1 MKSWRQ
7 SLSEVEKNG
16 FIALPD
22 KGGHS
27 RLICC
32 QNAVSQLRGDNKG
45 FYSKGSKRR
54 AWSARG
60 HSFDWLVV
68 RISGHQHHQ
77 PSGSNQPG
85 VYMLVPSIELTS
97 STWWGFQCLQNSLK
111 ILLWVLMRN
120 QEPAPRLNYL
130 FLLTVCLSL
139 IMHPLPSLVNC
150 LNLPLGT

>member
-97 STWWGFQCLQNSLK
+97 STWWGFQYLQNSSK
-111 ILLWVLMRN
+111 ILLCASFEEE
-120 QEPAPRLNYL
+120 QGTCSKAA
-130 FLLTVCLSL
+130 LLSSWLLLPCLCILSF
-139 IMHPLPSLVNC
+139 P
-150 LNLPLGT
+150 